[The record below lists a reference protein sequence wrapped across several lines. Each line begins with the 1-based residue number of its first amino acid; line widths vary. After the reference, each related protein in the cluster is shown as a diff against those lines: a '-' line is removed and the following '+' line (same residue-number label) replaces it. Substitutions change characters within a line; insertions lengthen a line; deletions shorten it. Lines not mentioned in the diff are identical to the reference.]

1 MTKLLTTNTK
11 LLKGNGLP
19 CYGVQL
25 APHRLSGYN
34 VCPMASDASTPSNIE
49 DCLEALE
56 DTATVAVPFNRRNI
70 HADQL
75 PKQWQGFKVVDG
87 DVDDRIWNR
96 KPGTINGLRF
106 KGDVSNINMGC
117 KDYCI
122 YGSGHGR
129 FDNVKDARTKRTK
142 MLFEDRDRFFSQ
154 LYDEIGKA
162 QKKHGTI
169 ALRMN
174 VFSDIAWETQAF
186 ADPDGKTVYDAF
198 PNVQGYD
205 YTKIPKRVQQFL
217 KGTMPPNYYL
227 CLSYN
232 KVAFIDG
239 ALKAA

>member
-1 MTKLLTTNTK
+1 
-11 LLKGNGLP
+11 
-19 CYGVQL
+19 
-25 APHRLSGYN
+25 
-34 VCPMASDASTPSNIE
+34 
-49 DCLEALE
+49 
-56 DTATVAVPFNRRNI
+56 
-70 HADQL
+70 
-75 PKQWQGFKVVDG
+75 
-87 DVDDRIWNR
+87 
-96 KPGTINGLRF
+96 
-106 KGDVSNINMGC
+106 
-117 KDYCI
+117 
-122 YGSGHGR
+122 
-129 FDNVKDARTKRTK
+129 

-205 YTKIPKRVQQFL
+205 YTKIPKRVQMFL
-217 KGTMPPNYYL
+217 KGLMPSNYYL